1 LIDFWAPWSVPCR
14 KCIPDLNALQKKF
27 KDKLVVVGWT
37 SEGEATNVTDLK
49 MEFPSAV
56 DSKSKLS
63 ASAGVTSLPCVLL
76 VDSKGIVRYQG
87 HPGAITE
94 KRLEALMTKAREPA
108 K

>member
-1 LIDFWAPWSVPCR
+1 M
-14 KCIPDLNALQKKF
+14 
-27 KDKLVVVGWT
+27 
-37 SEGEATNVTDLK
+37 K
-49 MEFPSAV
+49 MEFASAV

-63 ASAGVTSLPCVLL
+63 ASADVTSVPCVLL

-94 KRLEALMTKAREPA
+94 KKMEALMANDKGEAA